1 MSWVV
6 VGDRSARVCGSSGQR
21 SRGIGSTLAQANAA
35 ALAPITTVLP
45 AGADEVSAAISFLFG
60 AHAQAYQA
68 LSAQAASFHQQ
79 FVQLMS
85 GGATEYAAAEAA
97 NVTPMQ
103 QVENL
108 VNAPVLGLT
117 GRPLI
122 GNGANGAAGTG
133 AAGGDG
139 GWLYGNGGNGG
150 SGAAGQAGGNGGS
163 AGLLGNGGNGGAGGA
178 GAAGASGYPARP
190 VVAAVWVAAVGCCTA
205 WAAPAVWVA
214 LAATVAPPPR
224 PAPMVAPAATAAW
237 AGASDSYLVMAG

>member
-1 MSWVV
+1 MIAAPEYVAAAANDL
-6 VGDRSARVCGSSGQR
+6 G
-21 SRGIGSTLAQANAA
+21 GIGSTLAQANAA

-178 GAAGASGYPARP
+178 GAAGASGVSGQAGGSGGMGGSGGLLYG
-190 VVAAVWVAAVGCCTA
+190 VG
-205 WAAPAVWVA
+205 
-214 LAATVAPPPR
+214 
-224 PAPMVAPAATAAW
+224 
-237 AGASDSYLVMAG
+237 

>member
-1 MSWVV
+1 MSWVIAAPEYV
-6 VGDRSARVCGSSGQR
+6 AAAANDLG
-21 SRGIGSTLAQANAA
+21 GIGSTLAQANAA

-139 GWLYGNGGNGG
+139 GWLYGNGGTGG

-178 GAAGASGYPARP
+178 GARP

-205 WAAPAVWVA
+205 WAVPAVWVA
-214 LAATVAPPPR
+214 LAATVAPPPVQ
-224 PAPMVAPAATAAW
+224 APMVVPAATAAW
-237 AGASDSYLVMAG
+237 AGAADSYLVMAG

>member
-1 MSWVV
+1 MSWVIAAPEYV
-6 VGDRSARVCGSSGQR
+6 AAAANDLG
-21 SRGIGSTLAQANAA
+21 GIGSTLAQANAA

-139 GWLYGNGGNGG
+139 GWLYGNGGNGC
-150 SGAAGQAGGNGGS
+150 SGAAVGQWRKRRSRRSGRRGCLGGI
-163 AGLLGNGGNGGAGGA
+163 
-178 GAAGASGYPARP
+178 RP
-190 VVAAVWVAAVGCCTA
+190 GRW
-205 WAAPAVWVA
+205 
-214 LAATVAPPPR
+214 
-224 PAPMVAPAATAAW
+224 
-237 AGASDSYLVMAG
+237 